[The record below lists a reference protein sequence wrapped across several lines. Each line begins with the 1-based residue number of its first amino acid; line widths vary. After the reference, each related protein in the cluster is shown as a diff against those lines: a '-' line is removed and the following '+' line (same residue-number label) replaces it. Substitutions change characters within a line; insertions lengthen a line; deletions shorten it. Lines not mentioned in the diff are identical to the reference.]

1 MKLSFALFFILMV
14 GSVAAQKFTIKGQLT
29 DSVGSLPGATILI
42 LQQKDSSLV
51 QFGVSD
57 ANGLFEIKN
66 IAQGNYLFK
75 ISFVGYANFVKK
87 ISPQP
92 QNGFEIDLG
101 KIRMSPQSKQ
111 LNEVVVKGMK
121 DPVTVKR
128 DTIEFNAPSFKVK
141 QNGTVEDLLKKIP
154 SIEVDNSGAITAQ
167 GEQVKKVMV
176 DGKEFFG
183 QDPTLATRNLPA
195 DAVEKVQVYN
205 KKSDQTIFTGI
216 DDGQYTKTINL
227 ALKEGKHH
235 AYFGND
241 MAGGGRDLLPS
252 PAANSGRYQASAS
265 LNRFENGNQL
275 SFLGMGNNVNQQ
287 GFSFGDYANFS
298 GGGGGGGGGQN
309 NTGQQSGIV
318 SNFAGGVNLNQ
329 TVNNNNTKVNATYFY
344 NRLDQTMTSN
354 THRINYLDTMTANGN
369 TYNFDQSSL
378 QHTIV
383 DNHRANV
390 NIDHKIDS
398 ANSLL
403 FRGSAVYTT
412 NNQNSNSV
420 GKTYQV
426 GSSTELQNY
435 NPINTSSL
443 GNNTAITSS
452 LLLRHRFPKKGRTL
466 ATTLTFNYTDNGSR
480 TFLND
485 TLRTFRNNIAKDS
498 LQNQRTTQSTTS
510 PTYGA
515 LVSFTE
521 PLGNRM
527 YLEADYNF
535 TSDINRVNQYA
546 ENADTG
552 NPIPQLTSNYNSNYL
567 YNKPSLNFRINREKY
582 NLSLGIGVQETYLH
596 SEGTVM
602 TKGVVLGRQFQ
613 MVQPA
618 LHYNYDFSNF
628 KRFRFDYSTSMSEPS
643 VSQLQLVV
651 NNSNP
656 LNLSTGNPNL
666 KPAYSHQIRS
676 NFTIFNPNNFMNF
689 FALINANYTAN
700 ALTSAQNTDS
710 KTLVRTTIPV
720 NVANSSSISGNFN
733 VGIPLQKINS
743 RFSLGPNYSLSK
755 NYNALSTGTFNINNI
770 DALLQKMSHSMI
782 LQQTAGGTVRYNFTY
797 GDILIFDMSANM
809 SYQQTTYSFNGQQS
823 RPSQNQYYLNKTYS
837 AEVNVNFLKNY
848 SYNTE
853 MDYFIYNSTTTNFHQ
868 IIPLWK
874 MSVSRYLLKNKA
886 GELKL
891 TVNNILNYGVS
902 ISQTA
907 TSNYLQQVTN
917 NNLGRY
923 FLVSFTY
930 ALNKQLNPMG
940 GMDRRRGGPPRMFM
954 RH

>member
-1 MKLSFALFFILMV
+1 MKIFFTIACVFVV
-14 GSVAAQKFTIKGQLT
+14 GLASAQKFTIKGQLA
-29 DSVGSLPGATILI
+29 DSIGALPSATILI

-57 ANGLFEIKN
+57 SNGHFEIKN
-66 IAQGNYLFK
+66 IAPGNYLFK
-75 ISFVGYANFVKK
+75 ITFTGYQSFVKK
-87 ISPQP
+87 ISPRP
-92 QNGFEIDLG
+92 ENGFEIDLG
-101 KIRMSPQSKQ
+101 KIRLSPQSKQ
-111 LNEVVVKGMK
+111 LNEIVVKGEK

-154 SIEVDNSGAITAQ
+154 SIEVDNTGAITAQ
-167 GEQVKKVMV
+167 GEQVQKVMV

-195 DAVEKVQVYN
+195 DAIDKVQVYN
-205 KKSDQTIFTGI
+205 KKSDQTVFTGI

-298 GGGGGGGGGQN
+298 GGGGGGGQN

-318 SNFAGGVNLNQ
+318 TNMAGGVNLNQ
-329 TVNNNNTKVNATYFY
+329 AVNNNNTKVNATYFY
-344 NRLDQTMTSN
+344 NRLDQTLSSN
-354 THRINYLDTMTANGN
+354 THRINYLDTMTAHGN

-378 QHTIV
+378 QRTIV
-383 DNHRANV
+383 DNHRANI
-390 NIDHKIDS
+390 NIDQKIDS

-412 NNQNSNSV
+412 NNQNASSV

-426 GSSTELQNY
+426 GSTTALQNY
-435 NPINTSSL
+435 NPVNTTSL
-443 GNNTAITSS
+443 GKNTTITSS
-452 LLLRHRFPKKGRTL
+452 LLLRHRFAKKGRSLAATL
-466 ATTLTFNYTDNGSR
+466 SFNYSDNGSHSLMNDTIR
-480 TFLND
+480 TFP
-485 TLRTFRNNIAKDS
+485 NNIRKDS

-515 LVSFTE
+515 LISYTE
-521 PLGNRM
+521 PLGHRM
-527 YLEADYNF
+527 YLEVNYNF
-535 TSDINRVNQYA
+535 SSDVNFVNQ
-546 ENADTG
+546 NVVNTNTG
-552 NPIPQLTSNYNSNYL
+552 ETIGLLTSNYNSNYL
-567 YNKPSLNFRINREKY
+567 YNKPTLNFRINREKY
-582 NLSLGIGVQETYLH
+582 NLSFGLGLQETNLH
-596 SEGTVM
+596 SDGTAM
-602 TKGVVLGRQFQ
+602 TQHVTLNRQFQ

-618 LHYNYDFSNF
+618 LHYNYDFNNF

-666 KPAYSHQIRS
+666 KPAYSHQVRS
-676 NFTIFNPNNFMNF
+676 NFTVFNPNNFINL

-700 ALTSAQNTDS
+700 AITSAQNTDP

-720 NVANSSSISGNFN
+720 NVANSSSISGNFS
-733 VGIPLQKINS
+733 VGIPVQKIHS

-755 NYNALSTGTFNINNI
+755 NFNALSTGSFNINNL
-770 DALLQKMSHSMI
+770 DATLQKMSHSTI
-782 LQQTAGGTVRYNFTY
+782 LQQMAGGTVRYNFTY
-797 GDILIFDMSANM
+797 ENILIFDMSANM
-809 SYQQTTYSFNGQQS
+809 SYQQTTYSFDGLPS
-823 RPSQNQYYLNKTYS
+823 RSTLQNQYYFNKTYTS
-837 AEVNVNFLKNY
+837 ELNINFLKNY
-848 SYNTE
+848 AYNTE
-853 MDYFIYNSTTTNFHQ
+853 MNYFIYNSTTTNFHQ
-868 IIPLWK
+868 VIPLWK

-923 FLVSFTY
+923 FMVSFTY
-930 ALNKQLNPMG
+930 ALNKQLNPMNGRDRGRMG
-940 GMDRRRGGPPRMFM
+940 GGRGMRMY
-954 RH
+954 